1 MQSKVNMHTLWKDG
15 KRLVVPAIRVKLG
28 NAHGARVRKR
38 RDRHTSSSHE
48 IYNGKDEAETTQYQ
62 QSLQKQIS
70 KQITHISEPLHH
82 HQQQQTTRDDVPRSV
97 LLLTNSTPSQCP
109 AFHRHRP
116 VVTHLLTL
124 QTTSSYA
131 RNHSLAASFDY
142 CSLESCPFSASAIG
156 PSLLRQNQALLSIHC
171 TCRCLGHCSP
181 THCPEDR

>member
-1 MQSKVNMHTLWKDG
+1 MCTDSPVFARTNASRPIKPVAAQGRYVDE
-15 KRLVVPAIRVKLG
+15 PALLTGFLSLHR
-28 NAHGARVRKR
+28 NE
-38 RDRHTSSSHE
+38 RHPIVHV
-48 IYNGKDEAETTQYQ
+48 GGC
-62 QSLQKQIS
+62 QID
-70 KQITHISEPLHH
+70 LHH